1 MTSRNRRRA
10 ARTRE
15 PQVGNPRT
23 QALDLPG
30 TNRWIVLALAVATL
44 LAYVPALN
52 APFVMDDADTIGA
65 SADWTT
71 LEGSPTAGRPLV
83 MATLAANSA
92 LNSALGVD
100 ERPDPDG
107 LHKAL
112 GFRLFNLLVH
122 LLTGALLFGVLRR
135 VIREQTIPEDWR
147 VIADPIACTV
157 CALWLLH
164 PIQSEVINYIV
175 QRSEALASFFYL
187 ATLYASLRAWEGTQW
202 SRLGWYALAVAAC
215 VLGMASK
222 EIVISAPLAVMLY
235 DRAFR
240 LASWR
245 ALLRPGNGRGW
256 LYLALWTACLATFAV
271 LGAGSRGETAGFNAT
286 YPWYEYL
293 YTQCWAIAHYLRLVV
308 WPSPLAID
316 YGYQTIRGA
325 RGVPGAVLLCAFGVA
340 TLVAWTKLPRFGW
353 FAFLGSW
360 FFLLLAPSSSVVPVA
375 SEVAAERRIYLA
387 LAAVLVLAVVTAEW
401 LRRRFAPSVSPRR
414 CAAGVAVIAAG
425 LALATAARSRTYT
438 DVEALWR
445 SAVTATPENPR
456 ALGNLGWALFKSPMP
471 KIAEAES
478 VFARASVQDTTC
490 HYGCLQYAVVLSHA
504 GRVTEAVPLL
514 ERELV
519 VARGQAYVLAERALA
534 LDLIRLGD
542 YARAIPHLEIVAD
555 QFPTMDHLVVLGV
568 AYLSAGRSDEA
579 IATFRRIASL
589 DGGSPE
595 MQRLS
600 ERLVDGAHHPES
612 LSEMKQFAGQLSREW
627 M

>member
-360 FFLLLAPSSSVVPVA
+360 FFLLLAWCRWPP
-375 SEVAAERRIYLA
+375 R
-387 LAAVLVLAVVTAEW
+387 
-401 LRRRFAPSVSPRR
+401 LRRSGAFIWRSPR
-414 CAAGVAVIAAG
+414 C
-425 LALATAARSRTYT
+425 SC
-438 DVEALWR
+438 WR
-445 SAVTATPENPR
+445 
-456 ALGNLGWALFKSPMP
+456 W
-471 KIAEAES
+471 
-478 VFARASVQDTTC
+478 
-490 HYGCLQYAVVLSHA
+490 
-504 GRVTEAVPLL
+504 
-514 ERELV
+514 
-519 VARGQAYVLAERALA
+519 
-534 LDLIRLGD
+534 
-542 YARAIPHLEIVAD
+542 
-555 QFPTMDHLVVLGV
+555 
-568 AYLSAGRSDEA
+568 
-579 IATFRRIASL
+579 
-589 DGGSPE
+589 
-595 MQRLS
+595 
-600 ERLVDGAHHPES
+600 
-612 LSEMKQFAGQLSREW
+612 
-627 M
+627 